1 MEEMGLAGQIGQE
14 TPAGMGPGSKMDPMV
29 AINEVVAMLEQGMT
43 PEELAEAGVPME
55 VIEAALD
62 MLLQKNQAPQ
72 GDGLAAMQ
80 MDQGMVAGSDPR
92 MM

>member
-1 MEEMGLAGQIGQE
+1 MEEMGLAGQMGQE

-43 PEELAEAGVPME
+43 PAELAEAGVPME

-62 MLLQKNQAPQ
+62 ILLRKNQGPQ
-72 GDGLAAMQ
+72 GGGLAAMQ
-80 MDQGMVAGSDPR
+80 MEPDMVAGR
-92 MM
+92 GM